1 MPPRR
6 ASLSGLFPPNPTCD
20 IAQLALSLHP
30 GVMSEGWGKGG
41 EEAAAPSAHL
51 LMLLSLSL
59 SLEEGLPST
68 ASTHLHDL

>member
-1 MPPRR
+1 MPPRW
-6 ASLSGLFPPNPTCD
+6 ASLSGLFSPNPACD

-51 LMLLSLSL
+51 LMLLSLL
-59 SLEEGLPST
+59 SFSGGRPPVDGEHAPP
-68 ASTHLHDL
+68 